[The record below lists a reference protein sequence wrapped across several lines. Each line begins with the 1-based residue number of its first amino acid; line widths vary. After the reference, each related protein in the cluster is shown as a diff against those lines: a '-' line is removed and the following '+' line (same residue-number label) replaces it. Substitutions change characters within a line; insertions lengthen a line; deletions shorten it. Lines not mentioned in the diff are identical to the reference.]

1 MRLNIFDDFLC
12 FWLEYLDIYCKKQR
26 CYLFPYPKTKF
37 KFERHDFFSFHR
49 KKKARNNG
57 PIQVLDTVLKR
68 KSFLTLNSYMPKDFI
83 FPWNNLGKLD
93 LRMFF
98 LRNDTVGI
106 FNYKWFGSNKTN
118 AIIRVGQLFLNG
130 SLFWH
135 HKHKLDGYD
144 FIFYS

>member
-1 MRLNIFDDFLC
+1 MISYVFGLNTWISTAKNSVVIYFRIQRQNSSSKGMISFL
-12 FWLEYLDIYCKKQR
+12 FIEKKR
-26 CYLFPYPKTKF
+26 
-37 KFERHDFFSFHR
+37 
-49 KKKARNNG
+49 ARNNG
-57 PIQVLDTVLKR
+57 PIQVLDAVLKR
-68 KSFLTLNSYMPKDFI
+68 KSFLTLNSYMPEHKFI